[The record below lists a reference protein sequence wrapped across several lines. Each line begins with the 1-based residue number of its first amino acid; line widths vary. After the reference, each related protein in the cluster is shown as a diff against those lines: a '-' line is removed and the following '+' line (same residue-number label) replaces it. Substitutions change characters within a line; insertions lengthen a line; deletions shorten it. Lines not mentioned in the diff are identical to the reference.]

1 MHTIFNE
8 PIDYQSNWWYIV
20 FQHWVLLV
28 RLMVIEHSFKVN
40 KMEVRRQV
48 TLHNGQ
54 GGMIRINSTALYD
67 GNIRPS
73 RRTRP
78 HREVHMYR
86 YQPGTTT
93 CMSSSLSPDNGE
105 DVDKMKGLR
114 TSSDKSLKAAAEESN
129 KEVYDALIKVF
140 KKSRPEEW
148 KKLIVYSSQWS
159 SLADGVF
166 DRIEEIANEDSDG
179 ENQLEMRRFLRRL
192 KNVSQGMSSCKELLE
207 GFRTSPSR
215 EWESMVSKY
224 RSEMDSEFF
233 EYIELRLRAAEAAAR
248 KVHEKEED
256 GSVQEQSQFQSAEAE
271 ALAALG
277 AQLAVLVD
285 SYDRI
290 IADETA
296 LQSAGEKF
304 AELLQS
310 ESMEG
315 AEAKLDEFAASGRL
329 DPALL
334 LTMAKAYSGVK
345 ETDVTKEE
353 VKDIMA
359 HLYFKAKEK
368 FAAQAP
374 PEARIL
380 KFLLSVDSESDR
392 MSLMEE
398 AFKPGAEISTSNE
411 DFVHTTPNALVN
423 TIDNILAV
431 YDGTSGGETG
441 GSMAG
446 QAASLMNPEVIERL
460 RGLERQIRKHYL

>member
-1 MHTIFNE
+1 MFECSGLLAQLAKIGNSSTVNMLE
-8 PIDYQSNWWYIV
+8 LRRQSN
-20 FQHWVLLV
+20 
-28 RLMVIEHSFKVN
+28 
-40 KMEVRRQV
+40 
-48 TLHNGQ
+48 LHNGPRK
-54 GGMIRINSTALYD
+54 MNIININQLCD
-67 GNIRPS
+67 GYVKLNRRS
-73 RRTRP
+73 RSY
-78 HREVHMYR
+78 REIHMR
-86 YQPGTTT
+86 YKPGTTT
-93 CMSSSLSPDNGE
+93 CMSSSLSPNNGE
-105 DVDKMKGLR
+105 STDKMKGLKS
-114 TSSDKSLKAAAEESN
+114 SSDKSLKSAAEQSN
-129 KEVYDALIKVF
+129 REVYDALIKVF

-166 DRIEEIANEDSDG
+166 SRIEEIANGESDG
-179 ENQLEMRRFLRRL
+179 ETQLELRRFLRRL
-192 KNVSQGMSSCKELLE
+192 KTVSQGMSSCKELLE
-207 GFRTSPSR
+207 GFRSSPSR
-215 EWESMVSKY
+215 EWESMVAKY

-233 EYIELRLRAAEAAAR
+233 EYIELRLRAAEAEAR
-248 KVHEKEED
+248 KGNEKEED
-256 GSVQEQSQFQSAEAE
+256 GSTDFSAQQENRFQSAEAE

-290 IADETA
+290 LADESA

-304 AELLQS
+304 SELLQS

-380 KFLLSVDSESDR
+380 KFLLSVESESDR

-431 YDGTSGGETG
+431 YDGTSGGQTG

-446 QAASLMNPEVIERL
+446 QAASLMNPEVIDRL
-460 RGLERQIRKHYL
+460 RSLERQIRKHYL